1 MKKIIAVVVLA
12 VVASVCE
19 AQQQKVVKPTLSA
32 MSTSPGCVNYAKG
45 EGHLPNVP
53 PCKQVVKSAL
63 PDLNTNIV
71 LYAAPTSPCGRV
83 YAYDGYLILPGTDG
97 VCRLSY
103 NLHFGPEGADC
114 RIVASAGGKTLN
126 VTCAWKP
133 TKKNT
138 K

>member
-19 AQQQKVVKPTLSA
+19 AQQQK
-32 MSTSPGCVNYAKG
+32 
-45 EGHLPNVP
+45 
-53 PCKQVVKSAL
+53 VVKSAL

-133 TKKNT
+133 TKEST